1 MKMKAS
7 IEGMSCMHCVNH
19 VKEALSEL
27 KGISNITV
35 SLEGKFAEFDS
46 TGEVSED
53 DIKSSIEDFGYEFKG
68 ITII

>member
-1 MKMKAS
+1 MKTK
-7 IEGMSCMHCVNH
+7 ITVNGMSCMHCVNH

-53 DIKSSIEDFGYEFKG
+53 DIKSAIEDFGYEFKG

>member
-35 SLEGKFAEFDS
+35 SLEGKFSEFDS